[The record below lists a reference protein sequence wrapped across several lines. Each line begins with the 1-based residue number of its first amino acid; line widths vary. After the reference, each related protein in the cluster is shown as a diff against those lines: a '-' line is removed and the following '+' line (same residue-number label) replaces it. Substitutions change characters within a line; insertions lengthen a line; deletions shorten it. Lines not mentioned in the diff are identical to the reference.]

1 MRICSFLP
9 SATEIVYLLGLQD
22 QLYGVSF
29 ECDYPPDA
37 RSKPILVRSVF
48 QDTQLSSG
56 EINRII
62 AQRLREGLGI
72 YTIDQEVLQAATP
85 DLLLTQAI
93 CEV

>member
-9 SATEIVYLLGLQD
+9 SATEIVFTVGLQD
-22 QLYGVSF
+22 QLYGVTF
-29 ECDYPPDA
+29 ECDYPPEA
-37 RSKPILVRSVF
+37 RSKPIVVRSIF

-56 EINRII
+56 EINQTI
-62 AQRLREGLGI
+62 AQRRKEGLGI
-72 YTIDQEVLQAATP
+72 YDIDQEVLRAAAP